1 MPTARRPS
9 RRVALLAVIL
19 ASLSLGAPG
28 ATATGPAARVGPI
41 VGGLTPVGGRWAP
54 ALHEETAAIDAARS
68 DRRIATPSAVTT
80 HRTTAAATRPSRPTP
95 PRARATAP
103 RQAVVGRNHVWMPAL
118 GIDRSVSFFSCSS
131 SAYPGNRVYRWG
143 CAGSNNVY
151 LFGHAYGVFRSL
163 HDAYVRGRLHRGMT
177 LYYANA
183 AGHVSRYVV
192 SWWRVT
198 TPDKGAFAYAAQPR
212 PSVTLQTCLGSRSQ
226 YRLIVR
232 LTRAG

>member
-1 MPTARRPS
+1 MPTARRS
-9 RRVALLAVIL
+9 GRRLALLAVVL
-19 ASLSLGAPG
+19 ASLCLGAPG
-28 ATATGPAARVGPI
+28 ATATAPAARVGPI
-41 VGGLTPVGGRWAP
+41 VGGLAPLGGRWTP
-54 ALHEETAAIDAARS
+54 ALREETAAIDAARAG
-68 DRRIATPSAVTT
+68 RRIATISALTI
-80 HRTTAAATRPSRPTP
+80 HRTKAPTRVGHRSP

-103 RQAVVGRNHVWMPAL
+103 RQAFVGRNHVWMPAL
-118 GIDRSVSFFSCSS
+118 GIDRSVSLFSCSS

-163 HDAYVRGRLHRGMT
+163 HDAYVGGRLRRGMT

-198 TPDKGAFAYAAQPR
+198 TPDKGAFAYAAQSR